1 MHERQII
8 RRDEECRP
16 DLDWM
21 PRERVYEKRK
31 ISPLETISKALTEVS
46 SQPSCEGLKAVVE
59 SRFIATWVSTS
70 VK

>member
-8 RRDEECRP
+8 GWDEECKS
-16 DLDWM
+16 DLDWIS
-21 PRERVYEKRK
+21 RKYEKRK
-31 ISPLETISKALTEVS
+31 INPLETISKALTEVS